1 MVASATGYIVQCM
14 QNSCVIR
21 WAPHASWVATPYL
34 LCTEKIY
41 QTGTHGS
48 TKMGEEEE
56 WGGRLADGDQMKMKM
71 KIVNE
76 KMQNEQ
82 QMKM

>member
-1 MVASATGYIVQCM
+1 
-14 QNSCVIR
+14 
-21 WAPHASWVATPYL
+21 
-34 LCTEKIY
+34 
-41 QTGTHGS
+41 
-48 TKMGEEEE
+48 MGEEEE